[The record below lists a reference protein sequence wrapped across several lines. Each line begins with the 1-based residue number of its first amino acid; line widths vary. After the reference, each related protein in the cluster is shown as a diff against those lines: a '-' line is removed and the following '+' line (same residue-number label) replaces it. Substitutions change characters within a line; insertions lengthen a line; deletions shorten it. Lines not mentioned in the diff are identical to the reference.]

1 MRDKKIKV
9 ILCGGGT
16 GGHIFPMISIADE
29 IKKRNLKNEVLFVG
43 SSDRMEMEIV
53 PKYNYP
59 IIGLWISGIKR
70 SSFLLNILFLGIP
83 FLIKNFLLPFK
94 IFYSIFKSIYILIK
108 YKPDYV
114 IGFGGYSSGPFLLIS
129 SILNF
134 KTAIQEQNSFPG
146 YTNRLLSKRVKLIFV
161 AYNNLEKFFDKNTV
175 LNLGNPIRKYSK
187 NISQDPFNYFN
198 LDRDKKTILVL
209 GGSLGAK
216 SINEGILNNLSII
229 RESSFQV
236 LWQTGDYYYD
246 HILSKNIEEKNL
258 VVKSFIKRMDLAYQV
273 ADIIIS
279 RAGAIAISELSY
291 ISKPLILIPSPNVVD
306 DHQRKNAN
314 EIFRNG
320 GCLLVEDKDAK
331 DNMLNQ
337 AIILLE
343 NSEMKIK
350 MKKSLEKLAKPDAAK
365 NIVSK
370 IYDEI

>member
-1 MRDKKIKV
+1 MLDKKIKV

-29 IKKRNLKNEVLFVG
+29 IKKRNLKNEILFVG

-94 IFYSIFKSIYILIK
+94 IFYSTVKSIYILIK

>member
-1 MRDKKIKV
+1 MLDKKIKV

-29 IKKRNLKNEVLFVG
+29 IKKRNLKNEILFVG

-94 IFYSIFKSIYILIK
+94 IFYSTVKSIYILIK

-343 NSEMKIK
+343 DSEMKIK

-370 IYDEI
+370 IYEEI

>member
-1 MRDKKIKV
+1 MPDKKIKV

-29 IKKRNLKNEVLFVG
+29 IKKRNLKNEILFVG

-70 SSFLLNILFLGIP
+70 SSFLLNIIFLGIP

-94 IFYSIFKSIYILIK
+94 IFYSTVKSIYILIK